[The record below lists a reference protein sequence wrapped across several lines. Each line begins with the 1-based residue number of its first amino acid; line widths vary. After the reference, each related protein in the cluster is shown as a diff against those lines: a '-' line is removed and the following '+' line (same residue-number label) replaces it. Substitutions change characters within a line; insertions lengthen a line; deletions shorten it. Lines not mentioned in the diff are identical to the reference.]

1 MWPFAAYPE
10 VTAAQVDRKTYDY
23 VIVGGGTAG
32 CVLASRLS
40 EDPNV
45 SVLVLEKG
53 YVKDNFV
60 SRVPLISQN
69 FWMGH
74 PLQVQSTR
82 YSEPLRNVNGRKNH
96 IVTAEAIGGA
106 TRINAML
113 WTRGVPGGYEEWAT
127 TLGLDEWAWEKV
139 EPCFRKLEN
148 ALCHPDSPERGHND
162 SSPFNTRPGASSGQH
177 MWTDPRES
185 WDCPWAE
192 IILLLSGIGPQ
203 SQLDAL
209 EIPVKK
215 HLPVGASLQDHFSAA
230 IMLELPK
237 SETLTG
243 SLLETI
249 YGAWHFLLFI
259 LFGKGLMGASS
270 TPKTAFV
277 CTGALDEKTMM
288 VNNFEDFAD
297 ASKPA
302 NIPDTEI
309 MVHPVNSLGRPVPG
323 HSLLTFYTTL
333 VQPKSVGRVE
343 LVNRDPL
350 TNPRIHHPMFDD
362 PQDMITFRKGIRF
375 SMRMAEEFLKSGYPH
390 HASIAFAPGVNPE
403 LLDSWEKDAPNS
415 DLPAA
420 PPPAPGL
427 TFSQG
432 AGDMSVKEAQSPVD
446 NKTWK
451 TVSDDEI
458 DDYVRRVSMGSLH
471 SSCTCPMSRDE
482 TSGVVDQHLRV
493 HGFKNLRIAD
503 ASVFPKIPSGH
514 TMAPTMM
521 VAERCASFII
531 NQWSDKDAARG
542 DS

>member
-1 MWPFAAYPE
+1 M
-10 VTAAQVDRKTYDY
+10 
-23 VIVGGGTAG
+23 
-32 CVLASRLS
+32 
-40 EDPNV
+40 
-45 SVLVLEKG
+45 
-53 YVKDNFV
+53 
-60 SRVPLISQN
+60 
-69 FWMGH
+69 
-74 PLQVQSTR
+74 
-82 YSEPLRNVNGRKNH
+82 
-96 IVTAEAIGGA
+96 
-106 TRINAML
+106 
-113 WTRGVPGGYEEWAT
+113 
-127 TLGLDEWAWEKV
+127 
-139 EPCFRKLEN
+139 
-148 ALCHPDSPERGHND
+148 DSPIL
-162 SSPFNTRPGASSGQH
+162 
-177 MWTDPRES
+177 S
-185 WDCPWAE
+185 WSYLWL
-192 IILLLSGIGPQ
+192 IIGIFATLQ
-203 SQLDAL
+203 
-209 EIPVKK
+209 
-215 HLPVGASLQDHFSAA
+215 VGASLQDHSSCA

-237 SETLTG
+237 SETL

-249 YGAWHFLLFI
+249 FGVWHFLLFL

-277 CTGALDEKTMM
+277 CTAAIDQETMQ
-288 VNNFEDFAD
+288 VNNFEVFAD
-297 ASKPA
+297 ASKPT

-333 VQPKSVGRVE
+333 VQPKSVGSVE
-343 LVNRDPL
+343 LVNKDPL
-350 TNPRIHHPMFDD
+350 ANPRIHHPMFDD

-375 SMRMAEEFLKSGYPH
+375 SMRLAEEFLKSGYPH
-390 HASIAFAPGVNPE
+390 PASIAFAPGANPE
-403 LLDSWEKDAPNS
+403 LLAAWEKDAPNS
-415 DLPAA
+415 DSPAA

-432 AGDMSVKEAQSPVD
+432 AGDISVKNAQSPAE

-521 VAERCASFII
+521 VSILFLRLPWHALCPERIMEK
-531 NQWSDKDAARG
+531 NLY
-542 DS
+542 

>member
-1 MWPFAAYPE
+1 
-10 VTAAQVDRKTYDY
+10 
-23 VIVGGGTAG
+23 
-32 CVLASRLS
+32 
-40 EDPNV
+40 
-45 SVLVLEKG
+45 
-53 YVKDNFV
+53 
-60 SRVPLISQN
+60 
-69 FWMGH
+69 
-74 PLQVQSTR
+74 
-82 YSEPLRNVNGRKNH
+82 
-96 IVTAEAIGGA
+96 
-106 TRINAML
+106 
-113 WTRGVPGGYEEWAT
+113 
-127 TLGLDEWAWEKV
+127 
-139 EPCFRKLEN
+139 
-148 ALCHPDSPERGHND
+148 
-162 SSPFNTRPGASSGQH
+162 
-177 MWTDPRES
+177 
-185 WDCPWAE
+185 
-192 IILLLSGIGPQ
+192 
-203 SQLDAL
+203 
-209 EIPVKK
+209 
-215 HLPVGASLQDHFSAA
+215 
-230 IMLELPK
+230 MLELPK
-237 SETLTG
+237 SETL

-249 YGAWHFLLFI
+249 YGAWHFLLFL

-277 CTGALDEKTMM
+277 CTAALDEKTMI

-343 LVNRDPL
+343 LVNRGPL

-390 HASIAFAPGVNPE
+390 PASIAFAPGANPE
-403 LLDSWEKDAPNS
+403 LLAAWEKDAPNS
-415 DLPAA
+415 DSPAA

-432 AGDMSVKEAQSPVD
+432 DGDLSVKEAQSPND

-482 TSGVVDQHLRV
+482 TSGVVDQYLRV

-521 VAERCASFII
+521 VSILSLCVPGIPHVLSKLWKRTYTELTYSRLLKDVQVSSSTNGQI
-531 NQWSDKDAARG
+531 NMLLDWATLNNTQGMVWKTWG
-542 DS
+542 QKGLCCP